1 LSDSSQFDHLKQ
13 LARDKRKQH
22 GIDTANFGLK
32 QVREIYKAEGI
43 KIDYHPLGN
52 NIKALYMCDDNH
64 HSVAV
69 QKSLPDEPK
78 IFALIHELKHH
89 YCDQE
94 LLRSGYIHC
103 GDFNMD
109 DPIEIGAEK
118 FAAEFIYPIREFAHD
133 VSLLN
138 IQEWSETDIINF
150 KRNCKAKVSYAYIC
164 RRLTELRLIGFN
176 QFKGVK
182 FQKREY
188 EIFGAPYHLRKKN
201 FKPRKSA

>member
-1 LSDSSQFDHLKQ
+1 MSASSQFDHLKQ

-22 GIDTANFGLK
+22 GVDTANFGLK

-43 KIDYHPLGN
+43 RIDYRPLGK
-52 NIKALYMCDDNH
+52 IKALYMCDDDH
-64 HSVAV
+64 YSVGV
-69 QKSLPDEPK
+69 RRDLPNEPK

-94 LLRSGYIHC
+94 ILKSGRIHC
-103 GDFNMD
+103 GDFNMN

-176 QFKGVK
+176 QFKGVQ

-188 EIFGAPYHLRKKN
+188 DIFGLPYHLRARRSRLK
-201 FKPRKSA
+201 KSA

>member
-1 LSDSSQFDHLKQ
+1 MSASSQFDDLKQ

-22 GIDTANFGLK
+22 EVDTSTLGLK
-32 QVREIYKAEGI
+32 KVREIYKTEGI
-43 KIDYHPLGN
+43 KIDYHPLPN
-52 NIKALYMCDDNH
+52 KVKALYMCDDNH

-69 QKSLPDEPK
+69 QKKLPDEPK

-103 GDFNMD
+103 GDFNMS
-109 DPIEIGAEK
+109 DPIEVGAEK

-133 VSLLN
+133 ISLLN
-138 IQEWSETDIINF
+138 ITKWSDIDIINF
-150 KRNCKAKVSYAYIC
+150 KRSCKAKVSYAYIC
-164 RRLTELRLIGFN
+164 RRLTELESIGFN
-176 QFKGVK
+176 QFKGVQ

-188 EIFGAPYHLRKKN
+188 EIFGLPYHLRRKR
-201 FKPRKSA
+201 FKSG